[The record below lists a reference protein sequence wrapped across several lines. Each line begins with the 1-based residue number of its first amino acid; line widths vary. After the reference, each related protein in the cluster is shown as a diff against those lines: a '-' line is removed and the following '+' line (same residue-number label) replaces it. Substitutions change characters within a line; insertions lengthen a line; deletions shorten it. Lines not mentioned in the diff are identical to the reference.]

1 MRTRCE
7 ILAAAIAIPAARR
20 SLSAKASQPQTAI
33 QFDVPAHACDCHTH
47 IYGDR
52 QDFPL
57 SPTRAYTP
65 ETALPAEMSALH
77 RALHIERVIIVTPSV
92 YGTDNSATLFG
103 LKARGRSA
111 RGIAVIDEA
120 TPES

>member
-1 MRTRCE
+1 MRTRRE
-7 ILAAAIAIPAARR
+7 ILAAAIAVPADRQR
-20 SLSAKASQPQTAI
+20 LFAKASQPQTAI
-33 QFDVPAHACDCHTH
+33 QFEVPPHSCDCHTH

-52 QDFPL
+52 HDFPL
-57 SPTRAYTP
+57 SPTRVYTP
-65 ETALPAEMSALH
+65 ETALPTEMSALH

-92 YGTDNSATLFG
+92 YATDNSATLYG

-120 TPES
+120 TSDS